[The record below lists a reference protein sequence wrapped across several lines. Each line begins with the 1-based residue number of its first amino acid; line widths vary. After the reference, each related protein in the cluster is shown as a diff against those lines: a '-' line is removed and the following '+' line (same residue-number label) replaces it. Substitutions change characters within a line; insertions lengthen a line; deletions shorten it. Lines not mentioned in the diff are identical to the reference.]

1 MQEREQRRLVHL
13 FSSVYLRVFVP
24 SWLSFPFS
32 TPAGRTD
39 TQNWRRLA
47 QTGFDLRA
55 TSKL

>member
-1 MQEREQRRLVHL
+1 MTNEIPFVIQISSLVISL
-13 FSSVYLRVFVP
+13 
-24 SWLSFPFS
+24 
-32 TPAGRTD
+32 PAD